1 MGRSSFQFL
10 SWRLHRLGRR
20 LTLPAVAALVVLA
33 INVVVFVSMVS
44 PALER
49 RSALSLELEA
59 LRSESKST
67 AAVVAATRSPAD
79 DLALFYGAL
88 AKLEAAPDLL
98 QKLHEAAGQQ
108 QLRVDKAEYR
118 PVADPGGKITRY
130 QIVLPTRGTYPAV
143 RKFLALA
150 GREMP
155 GLALDGINFQRQ
167 KIGDERLQAQ
177 IKFTLFLGVPG

>member
-10 SWRLHRLGRR
+10 IWRLHRLGRR
-20 LTLPAVAALVVLA
+20 MSLPAAAALMVLA
-33 INVVVFVSMVS
+33 INVMVFVSLVA

-49 RSALSLELEA
+49 RSALSLELETMRNES
-59 LRSESKST
+59 RSSE
-67 AAVVAATRSPAD
+67 AVVTKTRSPAD

-88 AKLEAAPDLL
+88 ARLETAPDLL
-98 QKLHEAAGQQ
+98 QKLHETAGLQ
-108 QLRVDKAEYR
+108 QLKVEKAEYR

-130 QIVLPTRGTYPAV
+130 QIVLPARGTYPAV

-150 GREMP
+150 GREVP

-167 KIGDERLQAQ
+167 KIGDEQLQAQ